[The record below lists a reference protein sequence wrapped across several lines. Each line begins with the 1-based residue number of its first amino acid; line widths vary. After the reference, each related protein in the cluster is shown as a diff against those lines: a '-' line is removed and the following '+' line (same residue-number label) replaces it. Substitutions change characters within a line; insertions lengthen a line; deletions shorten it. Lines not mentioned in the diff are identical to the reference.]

1 MKEKPD
7 IMDKIRSIFA
17 DYSDIINRY
26 SEQVIDERYEFLY
39 KEIEEF
45 IQNFES
51 INKQYEECL
60 SINQFAL
67 IHAILDYYSDISRL
81 KDFHAV
87 SRANEYKIL
96 AYEAYWLLKRRPIQ
110 ILKDQSEELV
120 FMNEKFVLT
129 YIVSFLCQ
137 NITPENSTSPYMNS
151 FIDSFY
157 YYLKYRVYTPQDIEM
172 IILAFTVGA
181 SLSKSEQEEHE

>member
-1 MKEKPD
+1 
-7 IMDKIRSIFA
+7 MDKIRSIFA

-26 SEQVIDERYEFLY
+26 SEQVIDERYEYLY

-60 SINQFAL
+60 SINKFAL

-87 SRANEYKIL
+87 DRANEYKIL

-129 YIVSFLCQ
+129 YIISFLCQ

-172 IILAFTVGA
+172 IILAFTVGV